1 MNMEIIDVTYR
12 WNGILTKRTA
22 TRRIIL
28 HHAAALHCTPQ
39 QVHLWHLGNGWVGI
53 GYHFFVDKSGR
64 IYRGRPEDTVGAH
77 AGNHNGDSIGICF
90 EGSFDREV
98 MNDAQREAGA
108 ALVAYLKE
116 KYRISQVQRHSDVN
130 ATGCPGDNFP
140 FNEIASGEA
149 PVPSPNDATLT
160 LPLLQQ
166 GSKRSA
172 VRAAQSLLNGF
183 GFNAGKVDGLFGSAT
198 ARAVKRFQNG
208 HGLAADGIIGRD
220 TWHQLLGV

>member
-1 MNMEIIDVTYR
+1 MEIIDVAYR
-12 WNGILTKRTA
+12 WNGTLTKRSA

-28 HHAAALHCTPQ
+28 HHAAAVRCTPQ
-39 QVHLWHLGNGWVGI
+39 QVHQWHLGNGWVGI

-98 MNDAQREAGA
+98 MNDAQRQAGA

-140 FNEIASGEA
+140 FEEIAGIEA
-149 PVPSPNDATLT
+149 PVPSPNDTALT

-166 GSKRSA
+166 GSKGSVVKA
-172 VRAAQSLLNGF
+172 VQSLLNGF
-183 GFNAGKVDGLFGSAT
+183 GFNAGTVDGLFGSAT
-198 ARAVKRFQNG
+198 AKAVKRFQASR
-208 HGLAADGIIGRD
+208 GLVADGIVGKD
-220 TWHQLLGV
+220 TWHRLLGV

>member
-1 MNMEIIDVTYR
+1 MEIIDVTYR
-12 WNGILTKRTA
+12 WNGTLTKRSA

-28 HHAAALHCTPQ
+28 HHAAAVKCTPQ
-39 QVHLWHLGNGWVGI
+39 QVHQWHLGNGWVGI

-77 AGNHNGDSIGICF
+77 AGNHNGDSIGVCF

-98 MNDAQREAGA
+98 MNDAQREAGKT
-108 ALVAYLKE
+108 LVAYLKE
-116 KYRISQVQRHSDVN
+116 KYRISQVQKHSDVN

-140 FNEIASGEA
+140 FDVIAGGEA
-149 PVPSPNDATLT
+149 PVPSPNDTTLT

-166 GSKRSA
+166 GSKGSA

-183 GFNAGKVDGLFGSAT
+183 GFAAGKVDGLFGSAT
-198 ARAVKRFQNG
+198 AKAVKRFQNSR
-208 HGLAADGIIGRD
+208 GLAADGIIGRD